1 MFPETESKRPK
12 RQRGTR
18 LTPRDLLVLRWI
30 GEQYAIRFDQLQR
43 LLAVQSSEPE
53 RLRHAGML
61 SEARTRR
68 TIRRWER
75 EELVQYKLL
84 LVRECGWIWLTRKG
98 LQTLEMDVR
107 YYEPRLASLE
117 HLYYINQAR
126 LFVAGRRQEDEWIAE
141 RILRAQQDQR
151 GKGETVDHLPDAVL
165 VKPDKMQIAIEVEL
179 HAKSRVR
186 LAAILQNLQERYYR
200 TWYFATAP
208 VAVLLQEVVAS
219 NLSESQRRT
228 IQILSLEERLL

>member
-1 MFPETESKRPK
+1 MFLDTESKRPK

-18 LTPRDLLVLRWI
+18 LTPRDLFVLRWI

-43 LLAVQSSEPE
+43 LLAVHSTEPE
-53 RLRHAGML
+53 RLRQEGVL

-75 EELVQYKLL
+75 EDLVQYKLF
-84 LVRECGWIWLTRKG
+84 LVHECGWVWLTRKG
-98 LQTLEMDVR
+98 LQTLEMEVR
-107 YYEPRLASLE
+107 YYDPRLASLE

-126 LFVAGRRQEDEWIAE
+126 LFVTERRQEDEWIAE
-141 RILRAQQDQR
+141 RLLRAQQDQR
-151 GKGETVDHLPDAVL
+151 SKGDTVDHLPDGVL
-165 VKPDKMQIAIEVEL
+165 VKPDRTRIAIEVEL

-186 LAAILQNLQERYYR
+186 LVAILSSLQEHYYR
-200 TWYFATAP
+200 TWYFATEP
-208 VAVLLQEVVAS
+208 VATLLREVVQS
-219 NLSESQRRT
+219 SLSESQRRT